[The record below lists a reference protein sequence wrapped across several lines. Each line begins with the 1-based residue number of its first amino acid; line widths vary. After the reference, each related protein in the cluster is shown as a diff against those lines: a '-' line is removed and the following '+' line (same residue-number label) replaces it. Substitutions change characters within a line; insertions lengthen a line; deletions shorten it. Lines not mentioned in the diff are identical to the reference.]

1 VLGLDKENYKNLYA
15 VASFFLFPPEQAQ
28 AQPLRG
34 VDPTFWGRERNLLG
48 DSQGQAL
55 TFGSISFLSFLT
67 VTNLISLLLLV
78 FILVTVEREEEE
90 IVCLSTYK
98 SFLFF
103 FYYS

>member
-48 DSQGQAL
+48 DSQGQA
-55 TFGSISFLSFLT
+55 SVS
-67 VTNLISLLLLV
+67 
-78 FILVTVEREEEE
+78 RQ
-90 IVCLSTYK
+90 
-98 SFLFF
+98 FLFF
-103 FYYS
+103 FSSYSWPSKFLIFYISL